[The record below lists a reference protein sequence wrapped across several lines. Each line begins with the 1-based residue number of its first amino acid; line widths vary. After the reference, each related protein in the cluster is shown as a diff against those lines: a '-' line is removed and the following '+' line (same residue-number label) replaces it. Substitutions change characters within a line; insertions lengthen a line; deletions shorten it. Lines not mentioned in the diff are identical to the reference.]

1 MRRERRPARR
11 YFINTN
17 ELHQVHRRAR
27 NSQNT
32 QASDDTAALMKGI
45 KDSDVPEDGLRLS
58 LCFSERERAQQQFP
72 WRPKSMLWQRRRE
85 RGPDEWGRDQKK
97 KSNEPLGVL
106 LIETSAGTL
115 RARQKVL
122 PIIQG
127 RRAESGPAA
136 IGDSISIAHPQD
148 LGRPNSILF
157 RLEMGRKRQRQLNR
171 QCLCLYK

>member
-1 MRRERRPARR
+1 MFIQQWRRPEKEQPPNRSSHPRLALNVQTSSCPLVSLVKDLCPSPLSLYSLSISFLLLMRRERRPARR

-45 KDSDVPEDGLRLS
+45 KDSDVPEDGRRLS

-85 RGPDEWGRDQKK
+85 DRTSEAEIKRKNQT
-97 KSNEPLGVL
+97 SHLGFF
-106 LIETSAGTL
+106 S
-115 RARQKVL
+115 
-122 PIIQG
+122 
-127 RRAESGPAA
+127 
-136 IGDSISIAHPQD
+136 
-148 LGRPNSILF
+148 
-157 RLEMGRKRQRQLNR
+157 
-171 QCLCLYK
+171 

>member
-1 MRRERRPARR
+1 MFIQQWRRPEKEQPPNRSSHPRLALNVQTSSCPLVSLVKDLCPSPLSLYSLSISFLLLMRRERRPARR

-45 KDSDVPEDGLRLS
+45 KDSDVPEDGRRLS

-85 RGPDEWGRDQKK
+85 REDRTSEAEIKRKNQT
-97 KSNEPLGVL
+97 SHLGFF
-106 LIETSAGTL
+106 S
-115 RARQKVL
+115 
-122 PIIQG
+122 
-127 RRAESGPAA
+127 
-136 IGDSISIAHPQD
+136 
-148 LGRPNSILF
+148 
-157 RLEMGRKRQRQLNR
+157 
-171 QCLCLYK
+171 